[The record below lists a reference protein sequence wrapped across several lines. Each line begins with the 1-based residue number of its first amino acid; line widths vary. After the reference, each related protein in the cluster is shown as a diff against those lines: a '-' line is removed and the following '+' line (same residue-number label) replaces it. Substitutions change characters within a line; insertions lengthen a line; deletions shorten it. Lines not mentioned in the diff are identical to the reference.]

1 MYVYSSIGDLALTY
15 VGIKKETKEEK
26 KEGLEDSESCALRLF
41 DIVGRCS
48 EGVRCNYDLDGMGL
62 AAS

>member
-1 MYVYSSIGDLALTY
+1 MYSFIGDLALTY
-15 VGIKKETKEEK
+15 VGIKKDTKDEK
-26 KEGLEDSESCALRLF
+26 KEGLDDSESCALRLL

-48 EGVRCNYDLDGMGL
+48 EGVRVYYDLDGMGL